1 MNITSYLVLKA
12 IKNGGLTFRNKKQKV
27 KSGFMVSKKN
37 SEKIVKVDGIT
48 KLKKEIQNYVNNNKL
63 SKGQYYGLWFDN
75 GNCYI
80 DISKR
85 IGIKSVALDYAK
97 QEQQLA
103 IFDNANMRVITL

>member
-27 KSGFMVSKKN
+27 KSGFMVSQKDT
-37 SEKIVKVDGIT
+37 EKIVKVNDIT
-48 KLKKEIQNYVNNNKL
+48 QLKREIQNYINNNKL
-63 SKGQYYGLWFDN
+63 GKGQYYGLWFDN

-85 IGIKSVALDYAK
+85 ISIKSLALDYAK

>member
-1 MNITSYLVLKA
+1 MIVTNNLVKRA

-27 KSGFMVSKKN
+27 KSGFMVSQKDT
-37 SEKIVKVDGIT
+37 EKIVKVNGIT
-48 KLKKEIQNYVNNNKL
+48 KLKKEIQNYINNNKL
-63 SKGQYYGLWFDN
+63 SRGQYYGLWFDN

-85 IGIKSVALDYAK
+85 IGTKSVALDYAK

-103 IFDNANMRVITL
+103 IFDNTNIKVITL

>member
-1 MNITSYLVLKA
+1 MNITNYLISKA

-27 KSGFMVSKKN
+27 KSGFMVSQKDT
-37 SEKIVKVDGIT
+37 EKIVKVNDIAQ
-48 KLKKEIQNYVNNNKL
+48 LKREIQDYVNNNKL
-63 SKGQYYGLWFDN
+63 GKGQYYGLWFDN

-85 IGIKSVALDYAK
+85 ISIKSLALDYAK

-103 IFDNANMRVITL
+103 IFDNANMKVITL